1 MIRRVPL
8 AKPFL
13 QRVARERRH
22 CFRRAE
28 NRLGQR
34 VRRPEIL
41 REKLVDQVF
50 GIVLRHA
57 DFFEDHGLLAR
68 DVFIREFRVERHV
81 REHVERV
88 GQVLVEDARLKQTI
102 SLEVKASSMPPTR
115 SISRAMSSAVRRARA
130 LEHHVLDEMRDA
142 VELGRLA
149 PRSVRSQMPTE
160 TERTCGICSV
170 RTTSPFGSTSFC
182 TVEVVFVM

>member
-1 MIRRVPL
+1 MIRRVAL

-28 NRLGQR
+28 NRLAQR

-41 REKLVDQVF
+41 REKLVDEVF

-68 DVFIREFRVERHV
+68 DVFIREFRLEHHV
-81 REHVERV
+81 RDHVEGVR
-88 GQVLVEDARLKQTI
+88 QMLVEHARVEADHFLRG
-102 SLEVKASSMPPTR
+102 EGVEHA
-115 SISRAMSSAVRRARA
+115 AHAVHFARDVFGGAPRRA

-142 VELGRLA
+142 VELGGLA
-149 PRSVRSQMPTE
+149 PRSGAQPDADGDRVDVVHRLGEDYEPVRQHFLLH
-160 TERTCGICSV
+160 R
-170 RTTSPFGSTSFC
+170 
-182 TVEVVFVM
+182 